1 MGGRRLTVLV
11 EGRLL
16 RRAKCMYLSFA
27 VEGRKVMAAR
37 VNEVVYLE
45 GTQNRLTVQGMILNR
60 TWPDVFS
67 SFYLVH
73 ETLL

>member
-1 MGGRRLTVLV
+1 
-11 EGRLL
+11 
-16 RRAKCMYLSFA
+16 MYLSFA
-27 VEGRKVMAAR
+27 VEGRKVMAAS
-37 VNEVVYLE
+37 VNGVVYLE

-60 TWPDVFS
+60 TWPGVFS